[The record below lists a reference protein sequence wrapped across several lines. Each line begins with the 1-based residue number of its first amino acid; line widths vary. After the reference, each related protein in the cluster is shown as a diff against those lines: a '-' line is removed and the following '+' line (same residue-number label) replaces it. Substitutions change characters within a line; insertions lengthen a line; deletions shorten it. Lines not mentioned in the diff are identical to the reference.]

1 VRSQSDAIWY
11 PTGGNGRQ
19 ATPPVAA
26 DFLIGVGAVMLA
38 ASLPLIALR
47 FLSPRPGLFPFV
59 VLGTFVGV
67 FLLRRPHWII
77 PGFIALV
84 WTAIEQ
90 SFFGGLPSPIE
101 TGGMVLLAYAIYQGA
116 LRFDYAKEVLV
127 VCALIAA
134 PLLATAIAS
143 PDGMAL
149 PVDRLKN
156 LSFIF
161 LVALTVRTV
170 KDFDRTAVTLSGVGV
185 LLGIGALYSVFVHP
199 ITLFPLLAPTIPFQ
213 VIPPRAAGPVGDPN
227 FFALVMAALVPF
239 TLYVVARGGRR
250 QLLGIIATV
259 CLIGGVFATGSRG
272 GLIAVGVSIIGAGV
286 MMPVFRLRVAA
297 AVVVIAAVVAL
308 PLFATQTEDAS
319 GRTVEGRLTENLVGV
334 AMFSDHPIMGVGP
347 GEFPAH
353 YRDYTRFIGNDPR
366 PVREAHSLPLEIAA
380 EQGLAGVIGFL
391 VAFVTAFRFAWTRGA
406 WRLLVG
412 RAVLLSIATYMTA
425 SLFLHGDEIRL
436 LWVLLGLLLALGY
449 VARREAPENGL
460 V

>member
-1 VRSQSDAIWY
+1 VRSQSDAIWF

-19 ATPPVAA
+19 ATPRVVS
-26 DFLIGVGAVMLA
+26 DFLIAVGAVVLA

-59 VLGTFVGV
+59 VIGTFAALFV
-67 FLLRRPHWII
+67 LRRPHWII

-84 WTAIEQ
+84 WTSIEQ

-101 TGGMVLLAYAIYQGA
+101 TGGLLLLGFAVYQGA

-127 VCALIAA
+127 VGALIAV
-134 PLLATAIAS
+134 PLLATALAS
-143 PDGMAL
+143 PGGMAL
-149 PVDRLKN
+149 PVTRMKD

-161 LVALTVRTV
+161 LVALLVKSV
-170 KDFDRTAVTLSGVGV
+170 KDFDRTAVTLSCVGV
-185 LLGIGALYSVFVHP
+185 LLGLGALYSVFVHP
-199 ITLFPLLAPTIPFQ
+199 TTLFPLLAPTIPFQ

-227 FFALVMAALVPF
+227 FFALVMAALIPF

-250 QLLGIIATV
+250 QVLGVVATL
-259 CLIGGVFATGSRG
+259 CLIAGVFATGSRG

-286 MMPVFRLRVAA
+286 VMPVFRLRVAA
-297 AVVVIAAVVAL
+297 VAVVIAALVAL
-308 PLFATQTEDAS
+308 PLFATQTQDAS
-319 GRTVEGRLTENLVGV
+319 GRTIQGRLTENLVAVG
-334 AMFSDHPIMGVGP
+334 MFSDHPIMGVGP
-347 GEFPAH
+347 GQFEANYH
-353 YRDYTRFIGNDPR
+353 DYTRFIGNDPR

-391 VAFVTAFRFAWTRGA
+391 VAFLTAFRFAWARGA

-425 SLFLHGDEIRL
+425 SLFLHGSEIRL
-436 LWVLLGLLLALGY
+436 LWVLLGLLLALGF
-449 VARREAPENGL
+449 VARHEAPENGL
-460 V
+460 A

>member
-1 VRSQSDAIWY
+1 
-11 PTGGNGRQ
+11 
-19 ATPPVAA
+19 
-26 DFLIGVGAVMLA
+26 MLA

-59 VLGTFVGV
+59 VLGTLAGL
-67 FLLRRPHWII
+67 FLLRRPHWIV
-77 PGFIALV
+77 PSFIALV
-84 WTAIEQ
+84 WTAIDQ

-101 TGGMVLLAYAIYQGA
+101 TGGMLLLAFAIYQGA

-127 VCALIAA
+127 VCALIAV
-134 PLLATAIAS
+134 PLLASALAS
-143 PDGMAL
+143 PDGIAL
-149 PVDRLKN
+149 PMDRLKN

-161 LVALTVRTV
+161 IVALLIRSVN
-170 KDFDRTAVTLSGVGV
+170 DLDRTAAALSCVGV
-185 LLGIGALYSVFVHP
+185 LLGVGALYSVFVHP
-199 ITLFPLLAPTIPFQ
+199 TTLFPLLAPHFPGQ

-239 TLYVVARGGRR
+239 SLYVVARGGRR
-250 QLLGIIATV
+250 QWLGAVATL

-272 GLIAVGVSIIGAGV
+272 GIIAVGVSIIGAGV
-286 MMPVFRLRVAA
+286 VMPVFRLRVAA
-297 AVVVIAAVVAL
+297 VAVVMATLVAL
-308 PLFATQTEDAS
+308 PLFATQTQEAS

-334 AMFSDHPIMGVGP
+334 AMFSDYPIMGVGP

-366 PVREAHSLPLEIAA
+366 PVREAHSLPLEIAS

-449 VARREAPENGL
+449 VARREAPESGL
-460 V
+460 A